1 MLNNP
6 ILEDLI
12 NRIEGD
18 LTGGALST
26 SIAVAESFIRLLS
39 STEPK
44 RIRDSIYN
52 FAIEVMS
59 HSPTMASVMNFFNGV
74 ARILEC
80 ERNTKERLKSFAEQF
95 IGVSRSSA
103 AASAFIAQILIS
115 NNDRIF
121 LYSCSETV
129 LETLNKA
136 VEDGKHVE
144 VISAQSYITGEGNEV
159 IDFLESKGIGYK
171 LIPEIALAIG
181 IQNSYKVLVGADSI
195 TSDGFLV
202 NKLGT
207 YLVALVSREMKIPF
221 IVISST
227 TKFNPI
233 NEAMLKHIDI
243 RLSDRNRS
251 IVPVPMFD
259 RTPLHLVTK
268 LVTEKGV
275 MNSDEISS
283 ALKKNRS
290 TQLFKIWW
298 EKSREGVAHGK

>member
-1 MLNNP
+1 MLKNP

-12 NRIEGD
+12 DRIEGD

-26 SIAVAESFIRLLS
+26 GMAVAESFIRLLS
-39 STEPK
+39 STEPES
-44 RIRDSIYN
+44 IRDSIYN

-59 HSPTMASVMNFFNGV
+59 HSPTMASVKNFFNGV

-80 ERNTKERLKSFAEQF
+80 EQSTKESLKIFAEQF

-103 AASAFIAQILIS
+103 ATSAFIAQILIS

-129 LETLNKA
+129 LGTLDKA

-144 VISAQSYITGEGNEV
+144 VISAQSYITGEGNGV
-159 IDFLESKGIGYK
+159 IEFLESKGIGYK
-171 LIPEIALAIG
+171 LIPEIALVNG
-181 IQNSYKVLVGADSI
+181 IQSSDKVLVGADSI

-233 NEAMLKHIDI
+233 NEGMLKHIDI
-243 RLSDRNRS
+243 RLSDKNRS
-251 IVPVPMFD
+251 IVPVSMFD
-259 RTPLHLVTK
+259 RTPLNLVTK

-275 MNSDEISS
+275 MNSDDISS
-283 ALKKNRS
+283 ALEKNRS
-290 TQLFKIWW
+290 TQLFKNWW